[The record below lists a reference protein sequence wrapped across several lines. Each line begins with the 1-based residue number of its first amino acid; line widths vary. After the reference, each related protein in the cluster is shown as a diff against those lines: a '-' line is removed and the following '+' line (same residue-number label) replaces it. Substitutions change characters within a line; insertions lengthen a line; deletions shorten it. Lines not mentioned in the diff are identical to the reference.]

1 MRDSNPA
8 SLLPVLLAAASAALL
23 ALVGCQIPYL
33 ASQAAG
39 QARLMASA
47 QSTASLRSSG
57 RCSPGLASTFSE
69 VDALLSF
76 AARQGFSVGE
86 AYRTYAVPAEGF
98 PVWIVSACPPDRLEP
113 VAWSFPLVGSFP
125 YKGYFRRTLAER
137 EAELWRGRGFEVDLR
152 PALAYSTLGYFA
164 DPLVPTLLLGDAGQ
178 RAGGILHELAHRTV
192 FVPGEPRLNE
202 SISVSIE
209 NFAVRAWLEE
219 RGETAALAEHSSRL
233 ADRERLRTAV
243 AVVLEELRE
252 AFVSEDRSQRLAAK
266 EAVLARFAARWR
278 EAPPQSAHYAG
289 LVEAEWN
296 LPSLLLIDVY
306 GGDGELLERIYDLCG
321 RSLPSY
327 LMRLQDAAKTEDPRA
342 TLEKWAE
349 RGKNLSSRGTIGPGV
364 T

>member
-1 MRDSNPA
+1 MRCRNLRILSVA
-8 SLLPVLLAAASAALL
+8 VVSSFS
-23 ALVGCQIPYL
+23 LVGCQAPYL

-39 QARLMASA
+39 QARLLASA
-47 QSTASLRSSG
+47 ESTASLRAAG
-57 RCSPGLASTFSE
+57 RCSPTLLATFDE

-76 AARQGFSVGE
+76 AARQGFSVGD

-125 YKGYFRRTLAER
+125 YKGYFRRVLAER
-137 EAELWRGRGFEVDLR
+137 EADLWRAKGYEVDLR

-209 NFAVRAWLEE
+209 NFAVRAWLMELGDTEALEE
-219 RGETAALAEHSSRL
+219 HTRRL
-233 ADRERLRTAV
+233 ADRERLRSEV
-243 AVVLEELRE
+243 ASLLDELRE
-252 AFVSEDRSQRLAAK
+252 VFTAESRQERIAGK
-266 EAVLARFAARWR
+266 EAALARFAALWR
-278 EAPPQSAHYAG
+278 QEPPQSAHYGG
-289 LVEAEWN
+289 LVDAEWS
-296 LPSLLLIDVY
+296 LPALLLIDVY
-306 GGDGELLERIYDLCG
+306 GGDGELLERVFDRCEN
-321 RSLPSY
+321 SLPTY
-327 LMRLQDAAKTEDPRA
+327 LQRLQEAAETEDPRG

-349 RGKNLSSRGTIGPGV
+349 SGKLLSWPGTIGGGRA
-364 T
+364 